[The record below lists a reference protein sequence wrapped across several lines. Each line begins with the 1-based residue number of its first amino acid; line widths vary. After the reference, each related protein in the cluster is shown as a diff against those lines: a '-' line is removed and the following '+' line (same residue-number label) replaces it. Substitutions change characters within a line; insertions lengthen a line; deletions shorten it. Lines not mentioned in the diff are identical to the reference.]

1 MTSHHTHFLSWTL
14 WIDFSLTIPS
24 VWRSALRLS
33 AEMAFFTARFGNMPF
48 LLHGKRLVIT
58 AGPFLFF
65 FFFTFNTLF
74 FIIAAGYIL
83 VTSYHVPL
91 GGVVE

>member
-1 MTSHHTHFLSWTL
+1 MENGWSLLQGLS
-14 WIDFSLTIPS
+14 
-24 VWRSALRLS
+24 
-33 AEMAFFTARFGNMPF
+33 
-48 LLHGKRLVIT
+48 
-58 AGPFLFF
+58 FF